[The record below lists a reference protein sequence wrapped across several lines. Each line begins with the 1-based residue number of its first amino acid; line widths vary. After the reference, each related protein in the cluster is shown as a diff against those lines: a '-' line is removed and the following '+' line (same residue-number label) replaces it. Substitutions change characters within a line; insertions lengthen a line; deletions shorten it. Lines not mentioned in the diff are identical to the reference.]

1 MKNFSEIF
9 LMRHKNLAV
18 ELLQRLI
25 KDEIKTKFRT
35 NVVKQRK
42 FSDLLGDSLSRY
54 ASRAVEAAQ
63 VIEELIAMAKK
74 FKEDL
79 EREGANGLTPEE
91 SAFYDALAQ
100 NESAQ
105 QVMGEEVLLEMSR
118 EVAKKLRENVTVD
131 WAVRDSVRARLR
143 ILIRNLLKRYKYPP
157 DEQKGAVEIV
167 LRQAEVLSE
176 DMAA

>member
-1 MKNFSEIF
+1 MK
-9 LMRHKNLAV
+9 MPHKNLAV
-18 ELLQRLI
+18 DLLQRLI

-42 FSDLLGDSLSRY
+42 FSDLLEKSISKY
-54 ASRAVEAAQ
+54 ANRAIEAAQ
-63 VIEELIAMAKK
+63 VIEELIAMAKQ
-74 FKEDL
+74 FKEDV
-79 EREGANGLTPEE
+79 EREGEHGLTPDE

-105 QVMGEEVLLEMSR
+105 ELMGEEVLVEMAR
-118 EVAKKLRENVTVD
+118 EVAKKLRENMTVD

-143 ILIRNLLKRYKYPP
+143 ILIRTLLRKYRYPP
-157 DEQKGAVEIV
+157 DQQPGAVETV
-167 LRQAEVLSE
+167 LQQAEVISE